1 MVFTCRHRD
10 NQLQFLFQ
18 VSQRITSIQTIEFCK
33 PEAAAVI
40 KRRSWKKAL
49 AKGCQSQQKQSGC
62 RVLTVVHCAQG
73 VHRNRRSQSGSCLR
87 AICSAL
93 CKVKT
98 EFIIFMSIYWRQSW
112 LHPAELIFN
121 AIHPLPAKPAK
132 KLHSSD
138 LQKKKEDDEPSGS
151 ELMRHVYFSPINK

>member
-10 NQLQFLFQ
+10 NQLQFLFH

-49 AKGCQSQQKQSGC
+49 AKGCQSQQKQSG
-62 RVLTVVHCAQG
+62 VQG
-73 VHRNRRSQSGSCLR
+73 AYSSTLCTRSTSQQKQSGSCLG

-98 EFIIFMSIYWRQSW
+98 ESIIFMSIYWRQSW
-112 LHPAELIFN
+112 WHPAKLIFN
-121 AIHPLPAKPAK
+121 PIHPLPAKPAK
-132 KLHSSD
+132 KLHSSN
-138 LQKKKEDDEPSGS
+138 LQKKNDDELSGS
-151 ELMRHVYFSPINK
+151 ELMRHVYFSPISK